1 MDGNRTRTARPI
13 RVIQFGEGNFLRAF
27 VDYMLDVANERGA
40 FDGHVVIVKP
50 TDRGNLDKFVR
61 QDNFYTVLTRG
72 RANGQ
77 VVDERRLIG
86 CVERCLSP
94 YDDPDGFWTLAELPD
109 VRFVV
114 SNTTEAGIALTG
126 DEALV
131 DRPCASY
138 PGKLTQWL
146 YARWKHFGG
155 DPEKGVTVLPVEL
168 IDDNAGTLRRYV
180 LELCGKW

>member
-40 FDGHVVIVKP
+40 FDGHVAIVKP
-50 TDRGNLDKFVR
+50 TNHGNLDKFAR

-94 YDDPDGFWTLAELPD
+94 YDDPDGFLSLAELPV

-114 SNTTEAGIALTG
+114 FGIDPLWVFRQEDYEMFAHWEHLMDGPEAPAA
-126 DEALV
+126 DA
-131 DRPCASY
+131 P
-138 PGKLTQWL
+138 
-146 YARWKHFGG
+146 
-155 DPEKGVTVLPVEL
+155 
-168 IDDNAGTLRRYV
+168 AGP
-180 LELCGKW
+180 